1 MKMETF
7 ECEKVEQLSE
17 KQLKEVKGGA
27 IGGITVV
34 IDDI

>member
-1 MKMETF
+1 MKIENFKT
-7 ECEKVEQLSE
+7 KQVEQISE
-17 KQLKEVKGGA
+17 KQLEEIKGGA